1 MVRLVN
7 KVFITLLSF
16 SRSLTT
22 KCVSLN
28 NEPSLARPTLVD
40 LNLSKFYYYLFMVS
54 LDRFNRS
61 CNALNDLSSKISVSD
76 KTEDVDLNVFNM
88 IAKVNESKALTK
100 II

>member
-1 MVRLVN
+1 
-7 KVFITLLSF
+7 
-16 SRSLTT
+16 
-22 KCVSLN
+22 
-28 NEPSLARPTLVD
+28 
-40 LNLSKFYYYLFMVS
+40 MVS
-54 LDRFNRS
+54 LDRFNGS